1 LPSWPIPSPR
11 DDASVA
17 TAVVQTAVHATAA
30 SAPAAVDLKLAVA
43 EGTAA
48 ETDDDFF
55 YYGPNLRLFTVKEA
69 HAAFRRL
76 PLGSKKKNSNYNK
89 VTNIE

>member
-1 LPSWPIPSPR
+1 LPSWPIPSPC

-17 TAVVQTAVHATAA
+17 TAVVQTAVRATAA

-48 ETDDDFF
+48 LNPTMPFF
-55 YYGPNLRLFTVKEA
+55 YYGPNHRVFNVKEV
-69 HAAFRRL
+69 HAAFTPSSLRL
-76 PLGSKKKNSNYNK
+76 QEKNFHSN
-89 VTNIE
+89 

>member
-1 LPSWPIPSPR
+1 MQKKGSPSWRIPSPC

-30 SAPAAVDLKLAVA
+30 SVPVAVDPKLAVA

-48 ETDDDFF
+48 QPDDDFF
-55 YYGPNLRLFTVKEA
+55 YHGPNL
-69 HAAFRRL
+69 
-76 PLGSKKKNSNYNK
+76 
-89 VTNIE
+89 